1 MVLYDLLI
9 IPILFGLIG
18 FIEPCSLGINIIFLN
33 RVNQFT
39 RAKRIYET
47 VIFTFVRGFFL
58 AIGSRFITIQFSL
71 FIVLGAIYILLGILS
86 IVNMYHPIF
95 KTDINLGKFVKNKG
109 AVALGVIFG
118 LIIPACAIAFV
129 IALIGKA
136 LVAGNLFQG
145 FISLFVFGIT
155 LSSPLIVI
163 SYFKKSNE
171 IVQKIAAKAKS
182 VPWLA
187 GVILIIVG
195 ILTMLT
201 SVWWAGALG

>member
-1 MVLYDLLI
+1 ML
-9 IPILFGLIG
+9 
-18 FIEPCSLGINIIFLN
+18 NIIFLN

-58 AIGSRFITIQFSL
+58 AIVGLAAAFIGSRFITIQFSL